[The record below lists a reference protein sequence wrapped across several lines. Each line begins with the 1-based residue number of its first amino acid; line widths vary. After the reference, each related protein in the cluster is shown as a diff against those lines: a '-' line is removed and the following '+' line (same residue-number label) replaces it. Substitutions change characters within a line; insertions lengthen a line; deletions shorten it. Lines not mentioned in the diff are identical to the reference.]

1 MGCACMSVDDA
12 CRYIG
17 LKRTKMYQMIKNGEV
32 RAIKLGRRTLVTTA
46 SLNDLVLCGEAL

>member
-17 LKRTKMYQMIKNGEV
+17 LKRTKMYQMIKQGQV

-46 SLNDLVLCGEAL
+46 SLDSLVLRGETL

>member
-17 LKRTKMYQMIKNGEV
+17 LKRTKMYQMIKQGQV

-46 SLNDLVLCGEAL
+46 SLDSLVFRGETL

>member
-1 MGCACMSVDDA
+1 MGCACMSIDDA

-17 LKRTKMYQMIKNGEV
+17 LKRTKMYQMIKKGQV

-46 SLNDLVLCGEAL
+46 SLDDLVLCGEAL

>member
-1 MGCACMSVDDA
+1 MSVDDA

-17 LKRTKMYQMIKNGEV
+17 LKRTKMYQMIKQGQV

-46 SLNDLVLCGEAL
+46 SLDSLVFRGETL

>member
-1 MGCACMSVDDA
+1 MSIDDA

-17 LKRTKMYQMIKNGEV
+17 LKRTKMYQMIKNGQV

-46 SLNDLVLCGEAL
+46 SLDDLVLCGEAL